1 VSRVRLVIAL
11 GVVALARAA
20 AAEPCGDAGAL
31 RAELEQESARADHWV
46 LAWRIA
52 YTALA
57 VGELGGAVSGVADH
71 DNTLSLWVGGAKST
85 LGALGVWLS
94 PLRIDVPPP
103 TGDACTDR
111 AALRATAE
119 RAAADE
125 RRSFWLLSTY
135 TMPRASWGRV
145 REPAWTAGVVA
156 SGRQYAVVVAGAF

>member
-1 VSRVRLVIAL
+1 MSRVRLVIAL
-11 GVVALARAA
+11 GVVAMARAA
-20 AAEPCGDAGAL
+20 AAEPCGDASAL

-57 VGELGGAVSGVADH
+57 AGELGGAVSGVADH

-94 PLRIDVPPP
+94 PLGIDVPPP

-125 RRSFWLLSTY
+125 RRSFWLATSSVPLVSL
-135 TMPRASWGRV
+135 P
-145 REPAWTAGVVA
+145 
-156 SGRQYAVVVAGAF
+156 